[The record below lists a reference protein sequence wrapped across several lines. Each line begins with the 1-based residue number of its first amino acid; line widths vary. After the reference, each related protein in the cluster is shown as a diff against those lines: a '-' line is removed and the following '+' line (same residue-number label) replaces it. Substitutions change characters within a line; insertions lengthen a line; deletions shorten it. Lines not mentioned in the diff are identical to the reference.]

1 MPQVV
6 AYFDPSAGSLV
17 LQAILGGASGLI
29 VLVRYLWQNRVARR
43 SAR

>member
-1 MPQVV
+1 MPQLI

-17 LQAILGGASGLI
+17 LQAVLGGASGLV
-29 VLVRYLWQNRVARR
+29 VLLRYFWQNKVARR